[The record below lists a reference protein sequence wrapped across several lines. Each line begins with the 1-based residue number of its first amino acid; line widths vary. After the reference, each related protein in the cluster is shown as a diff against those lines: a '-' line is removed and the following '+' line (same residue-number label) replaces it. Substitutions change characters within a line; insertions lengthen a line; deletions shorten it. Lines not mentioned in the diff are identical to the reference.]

1 MVLLT
6 ANEPRAR
13 LQNKNVPVWSFVLGG
28 LCLLVAG
35 LLQVIDPIQI
45 ITTYS
50 MRMEKG
56 TQMYNFLM
64 KKSEVVHL
72 SMYLFNV
79 TNGDAFLSGED
90 QTLKVQEVGPFSYR
104 EDRVNEELELDEE
117 AGVVRY
123 RPSITVSFMPEKSV
137 AHPDNVTLTLPN
149 LPLLLRILQL
159 YAREVSGSP
168 RQSHPHAAQP
178 TAAGGV
184 VLYRPSITV
193 SFMPEKSVA
202 HPDNVTLTLPNLPL
216 LGLATMFS
224 SYPFWMRS
232 SLEVLTSTTGS
243 KALITTDAG
252 SYLWGYS
259 DPIISLANK
268 LAPNVYNFDKLGL
281 LDRLYDRESP
291 NYLEVSARQEDKFMI
306 KTRNGHK
313 KLNMGHMA
321 DPDQCE
327 TCNDFVNTYEGL
339 GYPSAMTPETPLTL
353 FRNGLCRTLP
363 MDFHEKVVL
372 DNGVHGLV
380 FNISDN
386 FYTQGQDE
394 NDDKILMLDLRKCF
408 YDIPV
413 ALSKLYFEGL
423 DPALYDRV
431 EGVPAPDPNRGFYL
445 VVEPMVAMQLET
457 YVRVQ
462 LNLVLGDVSYNSKTR
477 RFADMVL
484 PIGYIEILQPPLP
497 TETVDALIL
506 MHLWC
511 LLIAVYDIKI
521 NAILSYLEH
530 RFHCL

>member
-117 AGVVRY
+117 AGVVR
-123 RPSITVSFMPEKSV
+123 
-137 AHPDNVTLTLPN
+137 
-149 LPLLLRILQL
+149 
-159 YAREVSGSP
+159 
-168 RQSHPHAAQP
+168 
-178 TAAGGV
+178 
-184 VLYRPSITV
+184 YRPSITV

-431 EGVPAPDPNRGFYL
+431 EGVPPPDPNRGFYL

-497 TETVDALIL
+497 AETVDALIL
-506 MHLWC
+506 MHRTGRTSSSTPAGARDTRQP
-511 LLIAVYDIKI
+511 LLTTFVKDMKVCFD
-521 NAILSYLEH
+521 
-530 RFHCL
+530 R